1 MSQLPRIALLG
12 RPNVGKS
19 TLFNRLI
26 GRKKA
31 LVDNQPG
38 ITRDR
43 HYENITIN
51 GHEITLVDTAG
62 YDVGSREE
70 LARQLNK
77 VSEAALQEADAAV
90 LVVDGLDGVTPVES
104 SLAKLLHKSG
114 KPCLVVVTKIDAKA
128 AEKTPME
135 SYSLGL
141 GEPVAV
147 SAEHNIGVYS
157 LEQAMLALVAS
168 KLQEEGDKT
177 EDDVL
182 RVTIVGRPNAGKST
196 LVNQIL
202 GQERMLTGPQAG
214 LTRESL
220 STRWEYNGR
229 TFELVDTA
237 GLRKKARIDDRVE
250 KMSASSTIEA
260 IDKAQIVI
268 LVLDATAPFEQ
279 QDRTIASRV
288 VNEGKPL
295 IVALNKWDL
304 VEDKNATMLDVKWLL
319 SHSLSQVR
327 GVPTVTM
334 SALRGKGVM
343 DLFPVIEK
351 LYDLWNI
358 RLSTADINRALEGL
372 IDSHAHPLNK
382 SHKFVKIKYGAQ
394 LGQRPP
400 TFGLWCNRP
409 EDVTDAY
416 LRYLQNGFR
425 EVFGLDGVVIRFV
438 TKGGKNPYANR

>member
-1 MSQLPRIALLG
+1 MAQIPRIALLG

-43 HYENITIN
+43 HYENIKIN
-51 GHEITLVDTAG
+51 NHEITLVDTAG

-70 LARQLNK
+70 LARKLNK
-77 VSEAALQEADAAV
+77 VSEMALEEADAAV

-114 KPCLVVVTKIDAKA
+114 KPALVVVTKIDAKA

-135 SYSLGL
+135 AYTLGL

-147 SAEHNIGVYS
+147 SAEHNLGVYT
-157 LEQAMLALVAS
+157 LEQAMLKLVEDKIS
-168 KLQEEGDKT
+168 MEEQAA
-177 EDDVL
+177 DDVL
-182 RVTIVGRPNAGKST
+182 RLTIVGRPNAGKST
-196 LVNQIL
+196 MINQIL

-220 STRWEYNGR
+220 ATRWQHNGR

-237 GLRKKARIDDRVE
+237 GLRKKSRIDDHVE

-260 IDKAQIVI
+260 IDKAHVVV

-295 IVALNKWDL
+295 IIALNKWDL
-304 VEDKNATMLDVKWLL
+304 VEDKNSTMLDVKWLL

-358 RLSTADINRALEGL
+358 RLTTGEVNRVLEGL
-372 IDSHAHPLNK
+372 VQAHAHPLNK
-382 SHKFVKIKYGAQ
+382 AHKFVKIKYGAQ
-394 LGQRPP
+394 LSQRPP

-416 LRYLQNGFR
+416 LRYIQNGFR
-425 EVFGLDGVVIRFV
+425 EAFGLDGIVIRFV
-438 TKGGKNPYANR
+438 TKGGKNPYAK

>member
-43 HYENITIN
+43 HYENITVN
-51 GHEITLVDTAG
+51 GHEFTLVDTAG
-62 YDVGSREE
+62 YDVGNRDE
-70 LARQLNK
+70 LARKLNK
-77 VSEAALQEADAAV
+77 ISEDALKEADAAV
-90 LVVDGLDGVTPVES
+90 LVIDGLDGVTPIES
-104 SLAKLLHKSG
+104 SLAKLVHKSG
-114 KPCLVVVTKIDAKA
+114 KPALVVITKMDAKA
-128 AEKTPME
+128 AAKTPDE
-135 SYSLGL
+135 TYSLGF
-141 GEPVAV
+141 GEPVGV
-147 SAEHNIGVYS
+147 SAEHNIGVHS
-157 LEQAMLALVAS
+157 LEQALLQLVQD
-168 KLQEEGDKT
+168 KLPEPDAEAEDKT
-177 EDDVL
+177 L
-182 RVTIVGRPNAGKST
+182 RLTIVGRPNAGKST

-220 STRWEYNGR
+220 ATRWEHNGR
-229 TFELVDTA
+229 IFELVDTA
-237 GLRKKARIDDRVE
+237 GLRKKARIDDHVE
-250 KMSASSTIEA
+250 KMSASSTIDA
-260 IDKAQIVI
+260 IDKAHVVI

-279 QDRTIASRV
+279 QDRTIASRA

-295 IVALNKWDL
+295 IIALNKWDL

-343 DLFPVIEK
+343 DLFPVVER
-351 LYDLWNI
+351 LFDLWNI
-358 RLSTADINRALEGL
+358 RLTTGDVNRVLEGL
-372 IDSHAHPLNK
+372 VQAHAHPLNK

-416 LRYLQNGFR
+416 IRYIQNGFR
-425 EVFGLDGVVIRFV
+425 EAFGLDGIVIRFV